1 MALELDI
8 NELKQKRAKIVEE
21 MRALHSGMV
30 ERGGETG
37 EETEKFEKI
46 LSYVGS
52 ARHMAS
58 VLGLIFANERP
69 IFVSPPT
76 GDGGKVK
83 IQPSLRSPK
92 PSQKVYEEDQILL

>member
-1 MALELDI
+1 MTF
-8 NELKQKRAKIVEE
+8 R
-21 MRALHSGMV
+21 
-30 ERGGETG
+30 
-37 EETEKFEKI
+37 TEKFEKI

-69 IFVSPPT
+69 IFVSPLT